1 MKRLGLTALAVLAL
15 AGPARAAKIG
25 EIVDTSWIDQA
36 ARFMTLSD
44 PSVRYG
50 LGGALLLGLTC
61 GLLGGFLVLR
71 RLSLM
76 GDTLGHAVL
85 PGVMAAY
92 MVTGVKAVGPLLLG
106 AAITGFLGAASVW
119 VLTRYSRL
127 KEDTAMGLV
136 LSSFFGA
143 GIVLLTMI
151 QKQGS
156 GNQSGLDKF
165 LFGQAAA
172 LGPGDLQVM
181 AVSAVLTLLL
191 VGLLFKE
198 LVVTAFD
205 PGFATSIGVRADGMH
220 ILLMGLVTF
229 AIVSSIHAVGVVL
242 VAAMLILPAATAHLL
257 TDRMVP
263 YLVLS
268 AGIGMIS
275 GAAGAFFS
283 FLGASLPTGPC
294 MVLTG
299 GILFGLAWAF
309 GPSHGRLSQILRH
322 MQRAA
327 RVQRENTLKSIYL
340 VMETRGLEPLVS
352 LGEVAARRGETVA
365 ELRRRLGALARRR
378 LALVE
383 GQTVRL
389 TPEGLETARKVVRN
403 HRLWEL
409 YLTHEADI
417 AADHVHR
424 DAEEIEHVLG
434 PDLVAE
440 LESRLGPA
448 EVDPHGRPIPRR
460 AS

>member
-1 MKRLGLTALAVLAL
+1 MRRSLTAALVVLAL
-15 AGPARAAKIG
+15 SAPARAAKIG
-25 EIVDTSWIDQA
+25 ELVDTSWLDQA
-36 ARFMTLSD
+36 SRFLTLAD

-50 LGGALLLGLTC
+50 LGGGLLLGLTC

-85 PGVMAAY
+85 PGVMGAY
-92 MVTGVKAVGPLLLG
+92 LLTGVKSVGPLLFG
-106 AAITGFLGAASVW
+106 AAITGFLGAATVW
-119 VLTRYSRL
+119 LLTRYSRL

-136 LSSFFGA
+136 LSSFFGF

-181 AVSAVLTLLL
+181 ALAAALTLLL

-198 LVVTAFD
+198 LVVTSFD
-205 PGFATSIGVRADGMH
+205 PGFATSIGIRADAMH
-220 ILLMGLVTF
+220 VLLMVLVTF

-257 TDRMVP
+257 ADRMVP
-263 YLVLS
+263 YLLLS
-268 AGIGMIS
+268 AVLGMVS

-294 MVLTG
+294 MVLSG
-299 GILFGLAWAF
+299 GVLFALAWTF
-309 GPSHGRLSQILRH
+309 GPTHGRLSQILRH
-322 MQRAA
+322 RRRAA
-327 RVQRENTLKSIYL
+327 RVQRENTLKSIYA
-340 VMETRGLEPLVS
+340 VMETRGLEPLVA
-352 LGEVAARRGETVA
+352 LGEVAARRGETVP
-365 ELRRRLGALARRR
+365 EVRRRLGPLVRRGLAQ
-378 LALVE
+378 VD
-383 GQTVRL
+383 GDTVRL
-389 TPEGLETARKVVRN
+389 TPPGLERAAKVVRN

-434 PDLVAE
+434 PELVAE
-440 LESRLGPA
+440 LEARLGA
-448 EVDPHGRPIPRR
+448 VEVDPHGRPIPRR
-460 AS
+460 AL